1 MMTPLPPG
9 SVSLPGIPNH
19 LVFLLARRCGGKVRS
34 SLPALRALSGK
45 MVGWIGL
52 DRRQKRR
59 ETPAMSKLS
68 GKMVGWIGLDRL
80 RKCRVEVAIGR

>member
-1 MMTPLPPG
+1 MMTPLPPESG
-9 SVSLPGIPNH
+9 SLPYIPNH
-19 LVFLLARRCGGKVRS
+19 LVCLCGGKARS

-68 GKMVGWIGLDRL
+68 GKMVGWIGLDRFQ
-80 RKCRVEVAIGR
+80 RRRVEVAIGR